1 MHAVQHRARTNGR
14 HVGARCT
21 TGSRSVR
28 CNAAKEHAAKART
41 RSIRRVSAL
50 RETSV
55 RAAERESEAATIAKV
70 LATPCQNTLLT
81 PEPANLTI
89 VKAAVLCL
97 INTARAENGKEPLR
111 ANAELERAAESHGL
125 EMLSVDYFDHVAP
138 SGETPLQRIEAAGYV
153 PGSEAGYV
161 IGENLA
167 WGTYSL
173 ATPQA
178 IVSAWIA
185 SPEHLANILEGKYRD
200 TGIDVRPEEPAELA
214 GGAPGALYTQEFG
227 VIVR

>member
-1 MHAVQHRARTNGR
+1 L
-14 HVGARCT
+14 
-21 TGSRSVR
+21 S
-28 CNAAKEHAAKART
+28 
-41 RSIRRVSAL
+41 
-50 RETSV
+50 SV
-55 RAAERESEAATIAKV
+55 RAAERESEAVTIAKV
-70 LATPCQNTLLT
+70 LATPCQNTQLV
-81 PEPANLTI
+81 PEASNLAA

-97 INTARAENGKEPLR
+97 VNTARAENGKEPLR
-111 ANAELERAAESHGL
+111 ANSELEQAAEGHGL
-125 EMLSVDYFDHVAP
+125 EMLSVNYFDHVAP
-138 SGETPLQRIEAAGYV
+138 SGETPLQRIQAAGYV
-153 PGSEAGYV
+153 PGPESGYV

-214 GGAPGALYTQEFG
+214 EGAPGALYTQEFG
-227 VIVR
+227 VIVH